1 MVPLLVM
8 LFTALGTAN
17 AGKIIGKIV
26 NVSEAPVEGVK
37 ISIVELRVSTVTTS
51 SGSFTFD
58 SIPQGIYT
66 ITAKHKK
73 FQTSEQAVQINNN
86 NTQQITIALLAKTTQ
101 IDQVVIRNERP
112 VGRGKEIEEAEVS
125 LGKSKLVIQP
135 QAEKKTSAPLTRGLE
150 APVNIVEYDGAGLQ
164 LGIGGRGLN
173 PQRTAHFNT
182 RQNGYE
188 ISADA
193 LGYPE
198 TYYAPPSEAIKE
210 IKILRGAA
218 SLQYGPQ
225 FGGMINFK
233 LQDGPQK
240 PTDQI
245 EFISNTKYGS
255 FNQLHT
261 FNSLATQK
269 GKLKTYSFYHLKTGE
284 GWRNNSAYTSHT
296 GYTGL
301 TYQANSH
308 LKLKFEFTHHQYTAQ
323 QAGGLTD
330 RQFEEDPRASFRARN
345 YFDVDWNIA
354 NITINY
360 KFNSDQW
367 INSKTFF
374 IDASRNTLGNLENP
388 SRADLGDNR
397 ILITGDFSNF
407 GNETRYIKRYKIAK
421 KHNAALIAGVRF
433 YRGDAITAQ
442 GTGTNGSDADFALS
456 NDPEISR
463 YQFPSTNV
471 SAFLENTFFINRSLY
486 ITPGYRYEHVNT
498 SAAGYFKS
506 YAINLANDTLQVNVE
521 NKKNSTVRDIHL
533 AGLGI
538 TYNAK
543 KYGKIIG
550 NVSQNFRSVNFS
562 DINVVVPNFRVDENI
577 QDERGFTADL
587 NYTKNWKQSAYLSVT
602 GYYVY
607 YANRIGDIWE
617 VDEENFDI
625 YQLRTNVSASRT
637 IGAEITA
644 FWRFNKKLGLRDSL
658 HNLNVLAN
666 VTVNNAKYI
675 GSGTN
680 VEGNW
685 VEMVP
690 AFTAKTSLN
699 YEYKN
704 WLVTGLL
711 NFQTQQFSEA
721 TNATESAT
729 GLFGTIPSFYV
740 IDTKASYKFKKFT
753 FQLSVNNITNV
764 NYFTQRAIGYPGP
777 GIIPSEG
784 RTFWGG
790 LILNL

>member
-1 MVPLLVM
+1 MLLTV
-8 LFTALGTAN
+8 FSTAG
-17 AGKIIGKIV
+17 AGQIVGSIIST
-26 NVSEAPVEGVK
+26 SEAPVKGAKVSIDALR
-37 ISIVELRVSTVTTS
+37 ISVTTNAD
-51 SGSFTFD
+51 GFFVLD
-58 SIPQGIYT
+58 SIPEGVYT
-66 ITAKHKK
+66 VTAKHKK
-73 FQTSEQAVQINNN
+73 FQTSEQAVQISSGYS
-86 NTQQITIALLAKTTQ
+86 QKITIALLPKSTQ
-101 IDQVVIRNERP
+101 IDEVVIKNDKP
-112 VGRGKEIEEAEVS
+112 VGRGKEIEDAEIS

-135 QAEKKTSAPLTRGLE
+135 QAEKKTSATLTRGLE
-150 APVNIVEYDGAGLQ
+150 APVNIIEYDGAGLQ

-198 TYYAPPSEAIKE
+198 TYYTPPTEAIQE

-233 LQDGPQK
+233 LKDGPNN
-240 PTDQI
+240 PNDPL
-245 EFISNTKYGS
+245 EFISNTRYGS

-261 FNSLATQK
+261 FNSIATHK
-269 GKLKTYSFYHLKTGE
+269 DKLKTYSFYHLKTGE
-284 GWRNNSAYTSHT
+284 GWRNNSAYNSHT
-296 GYTGL
+296 GYSGL
-301 TYQANSH
+301 TYKVNDN
-308 LKLKFEFTHHQYTAQ
+308 LKLRFEFTHHQYTAQ

-330 RQFEEDPRASFRARN
+330 RQFIEDSRASFRSRN
-345 YFDVDWNIA
+345 YFNVDWNIA
-354 NITINY
+354 NLTMNY
-360 KFNSDQW
+360 KFNKDEW

-388 SRADLGDNR
+388 SRSDLGDNR
-397 ILITGDFSNF
+397 ILITGDFRNF
-407 GNETRYIKRYKIAK
+407 GNETRYIKRYQIAK

-442 GTGTNGSDADFALS
+442 GTGSRGSDADFTIS

-498 SAAGYFKS
+498 SASGFFKS
-506 YAINLANDTLQVNVE
+506 YAINLADDTLQVNVE
-521 NKKNSTVRDIHL
+521 KKQNNTVRDIHL
-533 AGLGI
+533 TGIGI
-538 TYNAK
+538 TYNAN

-550 NVSQNFRSVNFS
+550 NISQNFRSVNFS

-587 NYTKNWKQSAYLSVT
+587 NYTKSWKQNAYLSLT
-602 GYYVY
+602 AYHVY

-617 VDEENFDI
+617 VDEANFDI

-637 IGAEITA
+637 IGTEITA
-644 FWRFNKKLGLRDSL
+644 FIRFNNKLGLCDSL
-658 HNLNVLAN
+658 HNLNILTN
-666 VTVNNAKYI
+666 LTINNAKYI
-675 GSGTN
+675 GDNTN

-704 WLVTGLL
+704 WLITGLL
-711 NFQTQQFSEA
+711 NYQTQQFSEA

-740 IDTKASYKFKKFT
+740 VDTKVSYTYKKLT

-790 LILNL
+790 LIVKL